1 MRRPRSWQPDDVLGW
16 LVYARAVIG
25 ANERG
30 DGAPIATLSG
40 MARLMAAYAEPQ
52 ASLVNSRWIPMASE
66 VTLAEWIVCTWL
78 PWLTHRVERV
88 AVALHV
94 RGVSLRKIRSE
105 EHTSELQSL
114 MRPSYA

>member
-1 MRRPRSWQPDDVLGW
+1 MRLPRAWQPDDVLGW

-94 RGVSLRKIRSE
+94 RGVSLRKIGPAVGFEAAGGAYS
-105 EHTSELQSL
+105 TG
-114 MRPSYA
+114 